1 MSSRSDP
8 ARGHSGNGRDDSS
21 TQKSWEDI
29 PDRLRGE
36 VVRRP
41 YVALL
46 AAGGVGCLL
55 ARGLPMRLL
64 PRLVDIGLRLA
75 IAAALPGLVQAV
87 SEPSPPE
94 R

>member
-1 MSSRSDP
+1 MNARSGR
-8 ARGHSGNGRDDSS
+8 AGRHSGNGLHDSS
-21 TQKSWEDI
+21 AQDPRAEIAD
-29 PDRLRGE
+29 LVRGE
-36 VVRRP
+36 VARSP

-75 IAAALPGLVQAV
+75 IVAVLPALTHAV
-87 SEPSPPE
+87 SEAPAPE
-94 R
+94 P